1 MVQHYLDGHH
11 KIRYVSMIFT
21 VTLDFNLLLKN
32 YSECLFVSSECSL
45 QSSDVCFEVCS
56 DDVQ

>member
-1 MVQHYLDGHH
+1 MDITNLGVYPGMYL
-11 KIRYVSMIFT
+11 IFT

-32 YSECLFVSSECSL
+32 YSECLFVSLECSL

-56 DDVQ
+56 DNVQ